1 MQLIPAIDLRDG
13 RCVRLLRGDFR
24 ATTVYADEPVTLA
37 RQYAKLGADML
48 HVVDLDGA
56 QQGCMVNRDTI
67 VALVEAMGGR
77 VQFGGGLRDEAAV
90 ESALAL
96 GVARVV
102 IGSLAV
108 RDRAATTRLLRR
120 FGPDRI
126 VLALDVSLAH
136 DQAPRVMTHGWTEDS
151 GMSLADVIGQ
161 YQDAGS
167 LRVLCTDIGR
177 DGAMSGPNTRLYRRC
192 VLQFPGIRFQASGG
206 IRNAAD
212 LELLSQSGVESAICG
227 KALLEKRLT
236 AEEIEPFLR
245 SA

>member
-24 ATTVYADEPVTLA
+24 ETTIYADEPVTLA
-37 RQYAKLGADML
+37 RQYAKIGADML

-56 QQGCMVNRDTI
+56 RQGHVVNRPT
-67 VALVEAMGGR
+67 VTALVEAMNGR

-90 ESALAL
+90 EAALGL

-102 IGSLAV
+102 IGSMAV
-108 RDRAATTRLLRR
+108 REPAVTARLLQR

-136 DQAPRVMTHGWTEDS
+136 DQVPRVMTHGWTVDS
-151 GMSLADVIGQ
+151 GLSLADVIAR
-161 YQDAGS
+161 YQNAPP

-177 DGAMSGPNTRLYRRC
+177 DGAMSGPNTTLYRRC
-192 VLQFPGIRFQASGG
+192 VLQFPGVSFQASGG
-206 IRNAAD
+206 VRNAAD
-212 LELLSQSGVESAICG
+212 LDLLSATGVESAICG

-236 AEEIEPFLR
+236 AEEIVPFLR

>member
-1 MQLIPAIDLRDG
+1 MQLIPAIDLRAG

-24 ATTVYADEPVTLA
+24 ATTVYADDPATLA
-37 RQYAKLGADML
+37 RKYADIGADML

-56 QQGCMVNRDTI
+56 QQGRMVNRQTVI
-67 VALVEAMGGR
+67 ALVEAMSGR
-77 VQFGGGLRDEAAV
+77 VQFGGGVRDEAAV
-90 ESALAL
+90 DDALGL

-102 IGSLAV
+102 IGSMAV
-108 RDRAATTRLLRR
+108 REPETTARLLQK

-126 VLALDVSLAH
+126 VLALDVSLSH
-136 DQAPRVMTHGWTEDS
+136 DQAPRVMTHGWTVDS
-151 GMSLADVIGQ
+151 GMSLADVIARYENAQ
-161 YQDAGS
+161 P

-177 DGAMSGPNTRLYRRC
+177 DGAMSGPNTNLYRRC
-192 VLQFPGIRFQASGG
+192 VLQFPGVRFQASGG

-236 AEEIEPFLR
+236 AEEIGPFLQ